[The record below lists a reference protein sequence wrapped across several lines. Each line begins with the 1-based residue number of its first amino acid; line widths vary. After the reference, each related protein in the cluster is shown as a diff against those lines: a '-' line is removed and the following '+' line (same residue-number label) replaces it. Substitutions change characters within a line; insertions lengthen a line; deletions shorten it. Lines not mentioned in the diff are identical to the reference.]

1 MKNIKNILKIELI
14 SFFVIVLL
22 VTTVAVNAQTSA
34 EVTSVEPETVPV
46 PSVDKRRTSNHNCSY
61 WCNNLCSSRI
71 PRPKTKKTNACTFI
85 NSQLKKSVFPT
96 FRLKL
101 MILSYFWQ

>member
-22 VTTVAVNAQTSA
+22 VTIVAVNAQTSA

-46 PSVDKRRTSNHNCSY
+46 HPLISVEQAIIIAVIGVIIFVVAGYLILRRRKRMRAPS
-61 WCNNLCSSRI
+61 
-71 PRPKTKKTNACTFI
+71 
-85 NSQLKKSVFPT
+85 
-96 FRLKL
+96 
-101 MILSYFWQ
+101 